1 MSVDPMVAALAQWC
15 LAVVFLQARV
25 HKLRAPAVFVDR
37 VRGSVTDDHSAFQPL
52 GIPAMLIIDL
62 EYPYWHTQGD
72 TLDKVSARSLDI
84 VGDTLVESVREIAR
98 QADLGKVIED

>member
-1 MSVDPMVAALAQWC
+1 MRITPKPATRLLLTC
-15 LAVVFLQARV
+15 L
-25 HKLRAPAVFVDR
+25 
-37 VRGSVTDDHSAFQPL
+37 
-52 GIPAMLIIDL
+52 IPAILIIDL